1 VGKLDERGQVADM
14 APQRLLAL
22 EQPLQVL
29 ALLEEFLRRLRVA
42 PQVGQVEF
50 LVELV

>member
-1 VGKLDERGQVADM
+1 VAG
-14 APQRLLAL
+14 QRLLGL

-29 ALLEEFLRRLRVA
+29 ALLKEFLRRLRVV